1 MDTRHSRP
9 WTDASADAELLP
21 LAQSGDLA
29 ALLRIYNTHRLA
41 LWRACLALT
50 RHAGEAERLFQETI
64 VRATRAISDAPAG
77 QPLRPWLVGL
87 ARELES
93 ARASEH
99 GPARTGTRRPN
110 GKAWDDGSSS
120 AQDTQVEQRA
130 LQAFARLHADDQRL
144 LALRLF
150 ERLSYEDIARVTG
163 LAAEQVAQRL
173 AIARESID
181 AACGSEENAA

>member
-1 MDTRHSRP
+1 VDTRHSRP
-9 WTDASADAELLP
+9 WTDAGADAELLP

-64 VRATRAISDAPAG
+64 ARATREIAGAPAG
-77 QPLRPWLVGL
+77 QPLRPWLVGI
-87 ARELES
+87 ARELEA

-110 GKAWDDGSSS
+110 GKPWDDGSSG
-120 AQDTQVEQRA
+120 ALDTQVEQHA
-130 LQAFARLHADDQRL
+130 LQAFARLGADDQRL

-150 ERLSYEDIARVTG
+150 ERLPYDDIAQLTG
-163 LAAEQVAQRL
+163 FTAEQVAQRL
-173 AIARESID
+173 AISRETID
-181 AACGSEENAA
+181 SACGGEENAA

>member
-9 WTDASADAELLP
+9 WTDPGVDAELLP
-21 LAQSGDLA
+21 LAQNGDLA

-64 VRATRAISDAPAG
+64 ARATRELAGAPAG
-77 QPLRPWLVGL
+77 QPLRPWLVGI

-99 GPARTGTRRPN
+99 GPARAATRRPN
-110 GKAWDDGSSS
+110 GKPWDDGSSG
-120 AQDTQVEQRA
+120 AQDTQIEQHA

-163 LAAEQVAQRL
+163 FPAEQVAQRL
-173 AIARESID
+173 AIAREAID
-181 AACGSEENAA
+181 TACGSEENAA